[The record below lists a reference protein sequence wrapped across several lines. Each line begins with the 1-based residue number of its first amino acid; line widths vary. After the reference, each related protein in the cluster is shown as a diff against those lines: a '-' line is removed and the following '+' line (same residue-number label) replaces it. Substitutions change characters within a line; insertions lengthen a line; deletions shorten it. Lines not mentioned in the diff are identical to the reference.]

1 MKRYFV
7 LLVLVLLVA
16 SLGCIDRDR
25 NLITESVNETYVV
38 RDVHLGYVNGVSIIA
53 VEYYDGD
60 EIKMVD
66 NKLMT
71 FVDPVRSNIITV
83 RVSPYN
89 ESRLYYYEKSNQYPK
104 GRYILY
110 LDDKMYF
117 SGIDSN
123 RPKSRSADEET
134 FLS

>member
-1 MKRYFV
+1 MMKYFM

-16 SLGCIDRDR
+16 SLGCIDKNR

-38 RDVHLGYVNGVSIIA
+38 RDVHMGYVNGANIIV

-60 EIKMVD
+60 EIKIVD
-66 NKLMT
+66 NKLIPY
-71 FVDPVRSNIITV
+71 VDAVRKNIITMK
-83 RVSPYN
+83 VSPYN
-89 ESRLYYYEKSNQYPK
+89 ESILYHYEKSNDYPK
-104 GRYILY
+104 GRYVLY
-110 LDDKMYF
+110 LDNETYF